1 LKTWKNTDGI
11 ASLPKWS
18 LKEALATMDRLGVE
32 TAFLSISSPGVH
44 FGDDAAART
53 LARQLNEEGAR
64 LVREYPGRFGLF
76 ASTPLPDVEGAIAE
90 VRYAIEQL
98 GADGVVLETNFHGV
112 YLGDER
118 LVPLYAELES
128 LAAVVFIHPPSPY
141 YPCCSVDK
149 QDDAAATAA
158 LGYPRP
164 MLEFAFEATRTVTN
178 MVVSGMLDRCWSHR
192 TPPPDAECS
201 WQRSAAKFARRPTKA
216 AF

>member
-1 LKTWKNTDGI
+1 MT
-11 ASLPKWS
+11 LP
-18 LKEALATMDRLGVE
+18 LAHL
-32 TAFLSISSPGVH
+32 
-44 FGDDAAART
+44 
-53 LARQLNEEGAR
+53 
-64 LVREYPGRFGLF
+64 PGRSMKKAPAWSGNIRGRFSLF
-76 ASTPLPDVEGAIAE
+76 ASPPLPDVEGAIAE
-90 VRYAIEQL
+90 VRYAIQQL

-164 MLEFAFEATRTVTN
+164 MLEFAFETTRTVTN
-178 MVVSGMLDRCWSHR
+178 MVVSGMPDR
-192 TPPPDAECS
+192 
-201 WQRSAAKFARRPTKA
+201 
-216 AF
+216 